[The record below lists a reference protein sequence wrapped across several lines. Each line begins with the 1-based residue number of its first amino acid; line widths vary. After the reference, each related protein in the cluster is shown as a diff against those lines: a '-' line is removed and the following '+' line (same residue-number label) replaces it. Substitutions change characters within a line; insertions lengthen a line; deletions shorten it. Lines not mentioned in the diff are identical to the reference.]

1 MTATEAGAVQTD
13 TAVLKALRKIRMPQ
27 SQRNR
32 ELALLLFAF
41 VINAAAVALV
51 QLGALGAIDWTFLY
65 YCGALTAL
73 VLGLH
78 VVLRYVAPQADP
90 FVVPIATV
98 LSGLGLA
105 MIYRIDIEKNN
116 TGWEALSTRQLVW
129 LAIAVSAAVAIVVL
143 LRNYRVLLRYTYLF
157 GLAGIVLLLLPF
169 VPGLGTNAGADVWI
183 SIGGIFS
190 FQPGELAKIC
200 LAIFF
205 AGYLVR
211 TREALTSVGTRFLG
225 ITWPRPRELGPLLL
239 LWAGAMAIIVLQ
251 RDLGTGMLIF
261 GMFVAMLYVATGKTS
276 WVVIGLTLV
285 AIGVALA
292 TTVLPYV
299 QARFTNWLHPFDP
312 DTINDSSFQL
322 ASGIFGLAHGG
333 LIGTGLGR
341 GRPGLTPLSQSD
353 YIFPSLGEELGL
365 IGVFAILCLYMVFV
379 SRGIRIGMAGQD
391 DFGKLLATGLSFTI
405 GLQVFLMVGGVT
417 GLIPLT
423 GLTTPFLAAG
433 GSSLIANWIIV
444 ALLLRISD
452 AVRSRPRVVIG

>member
-41 VINAAAVALV
+41 LINAAAVALV

-105 MIYRIDIEKNN
+105 MIYRIDIEKSSS
-116 TGWEALSTRQLVW
+116 GWEALSTRQLVW

-292 TTVLPYV
+292 TIVLPYV

-379 SRGIRIGMAGQD
+379 SRGVRIGMAGQD

>member
-1 MTATEAGAVQTD
+1 MTGVVGEVTTD
-13 TAVLKALRKIRMPQ
+13 TTVVKALRKIRMPQ
-27 SQRNR
+27 TQRNR
-32 ELALLLFAF
+32 ELGLLVFAF
-41 VINAAAVALV
+41 LINGAAVALV
-51 QLGALGAIDWTFLY
+51 QLGATGQIDWTFLY
-65 YCGALTAL
+65 YCGGLTVL

-78 VVLRYVAPQADP
+78 IVLRYRAPQADP

-105 MIYRIDIEKNN
+105 MIYRIDIEDGDS
-116 TGWEALSTRQLVW
+116 GWAALSTRQLAW
-129 LAIAVSAAVAIVVL
+129 LVIAIAAAVAIVVM
-143 LRNYRVLLRYTYLF
+143 LRNYRVLLRYTYVF

-169 VPGLGTNAGADVWI
+169 VPGLGTDAGADVWI
-183 SIGGIFS
+183 SIGGMFS

-211 TREALTSVGTRFLG
+211 TRESLTSVGTRFLG
-225 ITWPRPRELGPLLL
+225 ITWPRARELGPLLL

-276 WVVIGLTLV
+276 WVVIGLSLV
-285 AIGVALA
+285 AVGVALA
-292 TTVLPYV
+292 TLVLPYV

-312 DTINDSSFQL
+312 DTINDSSYQL

-341 GRPGLTPLSQSD
+341 GRPGLTPLAQSD

-365 IGVFAILCLYMVFV
+365 VGVFAILCLYMVFT

-391 DFGKLLATGLSFTI
+391 DFGKLLATGLSFTLA
-405 GLQVFLMVGGVT
+405 LQVFIMVGGVT